1 MVAMVTRLLPWQSVV
16 TMAKRDACSA
26 ECPKGSIC
34 HATRGRCSTPNVVEI
49 NLIPLEDNN
58 HDPILINTNPPT
70 FDQ

>member
-1 MVAMVTRLLPWQSVV
+1 
-16 TMAKRDACSA
+16 MAKSDACSA

-49 NLIPLEDNN
+49 NLSPLEDHNRYY
-58 HDPILINTNPPT
+58 PILINANPLT